1 MGTLGWPQRI
11 CPMGDCWL
19 QGTQNRQL
27 TSPLQGSVPYKG
39 KSLVREGQGEKCE
52 AASWTPRAERAG
64 LGK

>member
-52 AASWTPRAERAG
+52 AALWTPGTDRAR